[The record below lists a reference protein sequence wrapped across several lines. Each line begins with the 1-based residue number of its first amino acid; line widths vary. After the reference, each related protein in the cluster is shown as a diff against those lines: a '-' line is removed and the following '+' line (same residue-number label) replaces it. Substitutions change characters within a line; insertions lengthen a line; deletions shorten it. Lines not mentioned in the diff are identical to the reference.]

1 MSDEVKPSGTLVER
15 LKRLLGRDESE
26 TKLRESLEE
35 TIEEIIEES
44 EAPPAEISGQERIL
58 LRNVFKLRERTAYDV
73 MIPRADIVAVKSDL
87 TLAALVQ
94 VMGRE
99 AHSRYPVYRDTIDD
113 VIGMVH
119 IKDVLA
125 YWGTDKP
132 FRIDDVL
139 RKVLFLAPSMR
150 VLDML
155 LEMRRTRLH
164 LALVVDEY
172 GGVDGLISIENL
184 VEAIVGE
191 IEDEHD
197 TDELPRLQML
207 SDGTA
212 LVDAR
217 LTLDEFVAEFG
228 DILTPEE
235 READIDTVGGLAVS
249 LVNRVPT
256 RGEIVT
262 HSTGLEF
269 EVVDADPRRVKRL
282 KVRRRGNAAVR
293 EIPSA

>member
-1 MSDEVKPSGTLVER
+1 MSDEVKPSGSLVER